1 MLAKLSSSVPRH
13 DRDARRTVCGLRV
26 TARSLMSCTFAAPQ
40 VEWLKLL
47 VEGFS
52 GILIWRVFRATTTE
66 CLATCRSRKELW
78 RTAR

>member
-1 MLAKLSSSVPRH
+1 MQDRALADVLHLV
-13 DRDARRTVCGLRV
+13 
-26 TARSLMSCTFAAPQ
+26 APQ

-52 GILIWRVFRATTTE
+52 GILIWRVFKATTTE
-66 CLATCRSRKELW
+66 CLATCRSRQELW